1 MIANKITHKQ
11 TDQIAVKH
19 NKLAISKDKRVDYQ
33 ERNPVSLTK
42 PVGKTHISVI
52 MCLGKS
58 KNKKKEKKNKKN
70 KNTKK
75 RDKTK

>member
-11 TDQIAVKH
+11 TDQIAVKN
-19 NKLAISKDKRVDYQ
+19 NKLAISKDKRVEFQ

-42 PVGKTHISVI
+42 PVGKTHISII

-58 KNKKKEKKNKKN
+58 KNKKEKKNKKD

>member
-11 TDQIAVKH
+11 TDQIAVKN

-42 PVGKTHISVI
+42 PVGKTHISSI
-52 MCLGKS
+52 MCLGK
-58 KNKKKEKKNKKN
+58 KNKKTKKNKK
-70 KNTKK
+70 
-75 RDKTK
+75 R